1 MRWTRGPPDQERRT
15 WLNKILS
22 DSSQPSITRIITAEI
37 TSNRWTSRDITTA
50 GSKSNGRSEPKCLF
64 INASRPLIYDRTIIR
79 RRRRFVNRCAIAMSP
94 SDPTVEPMEH
104 GIGRI
109 PSSGTGISRYRHPV
123 PSSGT
128 GSVLEASSTAPG
140 PPFNPIPVIQN
151 WMTVS
156 GTGYR
161 S

>member
-1 MRWTRGPPDQERRT
+1 MNGEVGGRRI
-15 WLNKILS
+15 NKRDETES
-22 DSSQPSITRIITAEI
+22 TRISSNSILHYDNFHDLPVFLEIIAEMFFRRVPR
-37 TSNRWTSRDITTA
+37 NPANEELPLLSRKIR
-50 GSKSNGRSEPKCLF
+50 NGEMGLCPKFLHF
-64 INASRPLIYDRTIIR
+64 
-79 RRRRFVNRCAIAMSP
+79 
-94 SDPTVEPMEH
+94 MED

-140 PPFNPIPVIQN
+140 PPFNSIPVIQN
-151 WMTVS
+151 CMTVS

>member
-1 MRWTRGPPDQERRT
+1 MNGDVGGRRI
-15 WLNKILS
+15 NKRDETES
-22 DSSQPSITRIITAEI
+22 TRISSNSILHYDNFHDLPVFPEIIAEMFFHRVPRNPADEELPLLARKI
-37 TSNRWTSRDITTA
+37 R
-50 GSKSNGRSEPKCLF
+50 NGEMGLRPKFLHF
-64 INASRPLIYDRTIIR
+64 MEDGIR
-79 RRRRFVNRCAIAMSP
+79 I
-94 SDPTVEPMEH
+94 
-104 GIGRI
+104 I

-123 PSSGT
+123 PSSGTRSVLEASGT

-151 WMTVS
+151 WMRVS